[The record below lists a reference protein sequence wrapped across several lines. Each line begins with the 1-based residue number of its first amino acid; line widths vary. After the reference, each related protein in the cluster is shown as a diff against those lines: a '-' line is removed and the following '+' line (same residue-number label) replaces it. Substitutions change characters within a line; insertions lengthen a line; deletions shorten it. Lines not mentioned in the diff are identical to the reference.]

1 MIGFFKPAQNNWLL
15 SKSRPITYN
24 AESSNWPA
32 LGFLQLVICSKL
44 QHLWI
49 SPTYGFLKDI
59 FAGLHCNHGQGFLLS
74 QRHHQL
80 TEWIW
85 FYSTMEG
92 IVPSRCRHTTRHL
105 GATLFKSRLHQSMK
119 VPCRCKHA
127 PWHLGANAN
136 CSFKSSHH
144 QQTRLFQGHKSAL
157 GGYRSLLIQV
167 WIQGRTVSSFL

>member
-1 MIGFFKPAQNNWLL
+1 MLNDWGFLKPARKNWLL

-32 LGFLQLVICSKL
+32 LGFLQLVFCSKL

-92 IVPSRCRHTTRHL
+92 IAPSRCKHMTRPLGATHCCSRLHHQIYKVPAHYCIMTRPLGATSYDVLFSKEKNVEVPSRRKQSTCHL
-105 GATLFKSRLHQSMK
+105 GATLF
-119 VPCRCKHA
+119 
-127 PWHLGANAN
+127 
-136 CSFKSSHH
+136 
-144 QQTRLFQGHKSAL
+144 
-157 GGYRSLLIQV
+157 RS
-167 WIQGRTVSSFL
+167 

>member
-1 MIGFFKPAQNNWLL
+1 MIGVFKPARKNWLL

-32 LGFLQLVICSKL
+32 LGFLQLVLCSKL

-49 SPTYGFLKDI
+49 SQTYGFLKDI

-92 IVPSRCRHTTRHL
+92 IAPSRCRHTTRHL

-127 PWHLGANAN
+127 PWHLGANAIRFSN
-136 CSFKSSHH
+136 HH
-144 QQTRLFQGHKSAL
+144 IINRP
-157 GGYRSLLIQV
+157 GYRSLFIQV
-167 WIQGRTVSSFL
+167 WIQGRTGSPFL